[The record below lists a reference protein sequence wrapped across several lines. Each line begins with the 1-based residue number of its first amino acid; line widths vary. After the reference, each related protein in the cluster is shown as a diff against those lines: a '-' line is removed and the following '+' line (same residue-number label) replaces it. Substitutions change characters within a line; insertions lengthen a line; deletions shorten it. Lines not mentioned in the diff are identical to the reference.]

1 MYHPF
6 SVAETIKTSWGVL
19 KGNFAILA
27 IYSVISLVVIGFT
40 EFVNSFMLLDDSIGY
55 QLLVL
60 FIQMLVQSYLAL
72 SFYKLILT
80 LMDKA
85 YYEFEF
91 REIWPSFAMAFRFII
106 IGLSYSILIATFW
119 FINLLLEKQPII
131 QNIARVLEGIAIGY
145 LLIRSIFCVCFV
157 VDEDSHAYE
166 ALLQSFLITKDN
178 FFKTLSVV
186 LIILGFMVATL
197 LIILTFIGLFEP
209 DEDSYI
215 LRLAFYLWF
224 VIAFPTVQVLVMVT
238 YRKLVYA
245 HQDIDDGIAET
256 D

>member
-6 SVAETIKTSWGVL
+6 SVSETIKTSWNVL

-40 EFVNSFMLLDDSIGY
+40 EFINSFVFIEDTFGY
-55 QLLVL
+55 NLIVY
-60 FIQMLVQSYLAL
+60 FIQLLVQSYLAL

-80 LMDKA
+80 LMDKQ

-91 REIWPSFAMAFRFII
+91 REIWPSFRMAFRFII
-106 IGLSYSILIATFW
+106 IGLSYSLLIGTFL
-119 FINLLLEKQPII
+119 FINLLLQDWPILVK
-131 QNIARVLEGIAIGY
+131 IAKFLEVVAIGY

-166 ALLQSFLITKDN
+166 ALLQSFLITKDH
-178 FFKTLSVV
+178 FFKTLSIV
-186 LIILGFMVATL
+186 LIILAFMIATL
-197 LIILTFIGLFEP
+197 LIILTFIGLYQPE
-209 DEDSYI
+209 EDSF
-215 LRLAFYLWF
+215 LFKLAFYFWF

-245 HQDIDDGIAET
+245 NQDIDDGIAET

>member
-6 SVAETIKTSWGVL
+6 SVAETIKTSWKVL
-19 KGNFAILA
+19 RGNFAILA
-27 IYSVISLVVIGFT
+27 IYSIISLVVIGFT
-40 EFVNSFMLLDDSIGY
+40 DFINSFVLLDGSIGY

-80 LMDKA
+80 LMDKQ

-91 REIWPSFAMAFRFII
+91 REIWPSFRMAFRFII
-106 IGLSYSILIATFW
+106 IGLSYSLLIGTFW
-119 FINLLLEKQPII
+119 FINLLLQDWPII
-131 QNIARVLEGIAIGY
+131 QNIVKFLEAVAIGY
-145 LLIRSIFCVCFV
+145 LLIRSIFCVSFV

-197 LIILTFIGLFEP
+197 LIILTFIGLFQPE
-209 DEDSYI
+209 EDSYLVRI
-215 LRLAFYLWF
+215 AFYLWF
-224 VIAFPTVQVLVMVT
+224 VIAFPSVQVLVMVT

-245 HQDIDDGIAET
+245 HQDIDEGYAET

>member
-6 SVAETIKTSWGVL
+6 SISETIKTSWNVL
-19 KGNFAILA
+19 RSNFAILA
-27 IYSVISLVVIGFT
+27 IYSVVSLVVIGFT
-40 EFVNSFMLLDDSIGY
+40 EFINSFVLLDDSIGY
-55 QLLVL
+55 QLVVL

-80 LMDKA
+80 LMDKE

-91 REIWPSFAMAFRFII
+91 REIWPSFRMAFRFII
-106 IGLSYSILIATFW
+106 IGLSYSLLIGTFW
-119 FINLLLEKQPII
+119 FVNLVLQEWPVI
-131 QNIARVLEGIAIGY
+131 QGIAKVLGILGICY

-178 FFKTLSVV
+178 FFKTLSIV

-197 LIILTFIGLFEP
+197 LIILTFIGLFQP
-209 DEDSYI
+209 DEESF
-215 LRLAFYLWF
+215 LFRLAFYFWF

-245 HQDIDDGIAET
+245 HQDIDDDYSET
-256 D
+256 N